1 MYTVIVNDDKS
12 LTTSILEKLIGDNT
26 NTIQFLMRSYAS
38 ESDSDNEDDQSAT
51 PNIQIVYSADLH
63 YKTGGLEKAVRL
75 VTDSSLYKERV
86 RFVLPSYSVFWNH
99 RGVIEYWLDITI
111 ETITTTIDE
120 STGLNVVSRSTQY
133 VVTYPTTL
141 LIDGSPFN
149 KCRWK
154 GECNT
159 IFVTRG
165 DSKQIKIVL
174 TDDEGYPYEPEVG
187 DELWFRVKKTAYMD
201 NTDRIEVERKF
212 SLAKRKF
219 GLGLLLTKREDTTK
233 ASIVLSIIA
242 MNIDRLAAMLL
253 RFFQFLLYFEMPHG
267 LTEGS

>member
-38 ESDSDNEDDQSAT
+38 ESDSDNEDDQSVT

-75 VTDSSLYKERV
+75 VTDSNLYKERV

-111 ETITTTIDE
+111 ETITTSIDE

-165 DSKQIKIVL
+165 DSKQVKIAL

-187 DELWFRVKKTAYMD
+187 DELWFRVKKTAYMEDILIEKQID
-201 NTDRIEVERKF
+201 NSTLIIDLVEMDTENLEFGEYRYEVE
-212 SLAKRKF
+212 L
-219 GLGLLLTKREDTTK
+219 
-233 ASIVLSIIA
+233 I
-242 MNIDRLAAMLL
+242 
-253 RFFQFLLYFEMPHG
+253 
-267 LTEGS
+267 TEGGDHYTVIKNTPFIIGKELG